1 MPDTITLPPTV
12 ADLDRL
18 PDRDVLLLAAKWT
31 VDDVGTETEADREL
45 GTAAAGL
52 FTAAAQSCGTEQW
65 PAHFAVTRAAVVL
78 ARVAIRQEIEANVE
92 ANVEAVSDR
101 G

>member
-1 MPDTITLPPTV
+1 MTDTVTLPPTV

-45 GTAAAGL
+45 GAAAAELFNTAARARTTGDV
-52 FTAAAQSCGTEQW
+52 ED
-65 PAHFAVTRAAVVL
+65 HFAVTRAAVVL
-78 ARVAIRQEIEANVE
+78 ARVAIRQEIDGSEGTEAG
-92 ANVEAVSDR
+92 R

>member
-18 PDRDVLLLAAKWT
+18 SDRDVLLLAAKWT

-45 GTAAAGL
+45 GAAAAGL
-52 FTAAAQSCGTEQW
+52 FTAAAQARTTGDVED
-65 PAHFAVTRAAVVL
+65 HFAVTRAAVAL

-92 ANVEAVSDR
+92 AVDDR